1 MLKIDKIKIGMKVA
15 SYRALCRLL
24 EEPIKGGDAKTA
36 QLKEF
41 SRYCKFIKSGNAFL
55 IEEIYEVPREQRD
68 GRQKYLYLI
77 EPILLNY
84 FSKSGRVSQELSW
97 YKWFLELGMVDP
109 RIYDEEVCKDELEF
123 WNASPYSLFRL
134 KNLAKNKMQETL
146 TSALKNMKRRGLIN
160 YEEHWRIVTR
170 DAITKVA
177 TEDDVQYIKRVHRAV
192 LEEIGAKNMSAL
204 GLSPKLY
211 QEFVEKS
218 HKVLYRGGRWR
229 SVFKEVRI
237 EVLGNAADRYEG
249 VDADPLRKELNQKV
263 CAAVKKMA
271 YRADEK
277 QKERMMEAWEK
288 DGENYVPPRFA
299 LPLHFTWD
307 VEVLVDQLMIA

>member
-1 MLKIDKIKIGMKVA
+1 MKIDDLQVGMKVA
-15 SYRALCRLL
+15 NYRALCRLL
-24 EEPIKGGDAKTA
+24 EEPIKGGDAKAA
-36 QLKEF
+36 QLKEL
-41 SRYCKFIKSGNAFL
+41 SRYCKYTKSGNAFL
-55 IEEIYEVPREQRD
+55 IEEIYEIPKEQRD

-84 FSKSGRVSQELSW
+84 FAKSGKASQELSW

-109 RIYDEEVCKDELEF
+109 RIYDEEVCKDEVEF

-170 DAITKVA
+170 DTITRVA
-177 TEDDVQYIKRVHRAV
+177 DEGDVRHIQRVHQAV
-192 LEEIGAKNMSAL
+192 LEEMGCKNMSML
-204 GLSPKLY
+204 GLSPRLNK
-211 QEFVEKS
+211 EFREKT
-218 HKVLYRGGRWR
+218 HDLFYCGAGWR
-229 SVFKEVRI
+229 SVFKELEI
-237 EVLGNAADRYEG
+237 DVLGNAADCYQG
-249 VDADPLRKELNQKV
+249 IDPSPLMKELNRKV
-263 CAAVKKMA
+263 CAATKRMA
-271 YRADEK
+271 YRADEL
-277 QKERMMEAWEK
+277 QKEQMMEAWEK
-288 DGENYVPPRFA
+288 EEEDTRFT